1 MILTKL
7 TTSNF
12 KKLGTRELYFSEGL
26 NILCGENAKGKSTVL
41 DAIEAALFGM
51 STVPGKKEHIPT
63 WGQTSCEVSLTFLQD
78 KTQYT
83 VVRSLSSSTL
93 YSNDNKVVAN
103 GNSAVTLAIS
113 ELLGLGVKDFNL
125 FIKSRQGETA
135 GILNFGATELTRKV
149 EEFGGIAKLDELI
162 RASRSSAA
170 VSKQVIDSLS
180 NPQNLAEILSSVG
193 AIRKDIAEKTAELK
207 RLLEQTPVEPT
218 KPKVSS
224 QALRDKSRHVD
235 TERRRLAEQR
245 EKLVAAKAVLE
256 NTLAASA
263 KLNRE
268 VDHKQLT
275 SLKEVFE
282 AHSSKLRK
290 LNSAVSSKTSELNQL
305 MIKQEKAKTAQIQL
319 DKLILSQLSDSV
331 EKELKEE
338 LRAAKS
344 KLARVANKVA
354 EARLEVITITERLDS
369 EFCPTCGSRV
379 PHFDRFIEEGK
390 LEAAK
395 INLNKF
401 RGDEAELKEIIS
413 GMEEKI
419 RKSSD
424 VEDAIKQSNR
434 IISTYSAS
442 KHQEAK
448 LELAEL
454 NRELEVV
461 RVNVDKVKSAYSSA
475 SEKLA
480 EIASLSRECERKRK
494 EIKEIELD
502 IEVCSSAV
510 LKAPSQAEIDTAVA
524 VENEYSVKLEHF
536 IATTKRLSKERERL
550 TSVLACLKADLIVKE
565 TELKNAKKSDQL
577 IKEHSATYA
586 GFSQLNKFLT
596 ANRSEYASSLWDS
609 ITGYASEFVN
619 ASSCGLV
626 GGVSYINGEVFFED
640 CGITQ
645 PITSASGAQRAYI
658 GTAMR
663 IAMCAVLYNQ
673 RSVAIFDEPT
683 ESMSEHQAS
692 LLVSALANLGRQ
704 CILITHRDK
713 DQSIASNLIEVK

>member
-1 MILTKL
+1 MIITKL
-7 TTSNF
+7 ATSNF

-63 WGQTSCEVSLTFLQD
+63 WGQTACEVSLTFLHN
-78 KTQYT
+78 KVQYT

-93 YSNDNKVVAN
+93 YGNNNEVLAN

-149 EEFGGIAKLDELI
+149 EEFGGISKLDELI
-162 RASRSSAA
+162 RASRASAS
-170 VSKQVIDSLS
+170 VSKQVVESLS
-180 NPQNLAEILSSVG
+180 VPLDIKSMTTNLEALRKEI
-193 AIRKDIAEKTAELK
+193 ADKTLELK
-207 RLLEQTPVEPT
+207 YLESMTPTEPK
-218 KPKVSS
+218 KPLVSS
-224 QALRDKSRHVD
+224 KALRDKSRHVD
-235 TERRRLAEQR
+235 TERRRLADQR

-256 NTLAASA
+256 NNLQALA
-263 KLNRE
+263 KLSKE
-268 VDHKQLT
+268 VDSKYVT
-275 SLKEVFE
+275 ALKEAFE
-282 AHSSKLRK
+282 AHANKARK
-290 LNSAVSSKTSELNQL
+290 LSSSVASKTTELNQL
-305 MIKQEKAKTAQIQL
+305 TIKQEKAKVAKAQL
-319 DKLILSQLSDSV
+319 DKLLDSQLSDEA
-331 EKELKEE
+331 EKSLKEE
-338 LRAAKS
+338 LRGYKS
-344 KLARVANKVA
+344 KLARLANKVA
-354 EARLEVITITERLDS
+354 DARLEVLTITERLKS

-395 INLNKF
+395 LRLNQV
-401 RGDEAELKEIIS
+401 RGEEAEIKELAAAIES
-413 GMEEKI
+413 KVN
-419 RKSSD
+419 KSSE
-424 VEDAIKQSNR
+424 VEDSIKQAQR
-434 IISTYSAS
+434 VISAYSVE
-442 KHQEAK
+442 KHEEVYQD
-448 LELAEL
+448 LAEL
-454 NRELEVV
+454 NREL
-461 RVNVDKVKSAYSSA
+461 DAVKAKLDSVKADFSA
-475 SEKLA
+475 SQSKL
-480 EIASLSRECERKRK
+480 EERDLLSRSCERKRK
-494 EIKEIELD
+494 EIREIELD
-502 IEVCSSAV
+502 IEICSSAV
-510 LKAPSQAEIDTAVA
+510 LKAPSQADIDTAVA
-524 VENEYSVKLEHF
+524 IENEYSVKLEKF
-536 IATTKRLSKERERL
+536 IEATKRIANERERI
-550 TSVLACLKADLIVKE
+550 TSILACLKADLVVKE
-565 TELKNAKKSDQL
+565 AELSNATKADEL

-596 ANRSEYASSLWDS
+596 TNRSEYASSLWGS
-609 ITGYASEFVN
+609 ITGYASDFVN